1 MSVTN
6 EEGSPVIFTASG
18 DVSTKSFIMDSLRWV
33 GAGAAGDACV
43 VKDGNGAEVFKSQA
57 NGANFIDGW
66 VWKRKWMH
74 GVEVSTMTSGTLY
87 IYKAAN

>member
-1 MSVTN
+1 MSVSN
-6 EEGSPVIFTASG
+6 EDGSPVVFTASG
-18 DVSTKSFIMDSLRWV
+18 DVSTKAFIMDSLRWV
-33 GAGAAGDACV
+33 GATAAGHSIV
-43 VKDGNGAEVFKSQA
+43 LKDGNGIEVFKSEA

-74 GVEVSTMTSGTLY
+74 GVEVSSMTSGTLY